1 MMRDFQLLRM
11 NGWVYWQIFDA
22 TKGYGVFQHNVP
34 IVGLADDSWGED
46 RSRWH
51 VSEKYH
57 LLAQF
62 TRHIRPGMTIDK
74 AYKIRRRDF
83 EPTSLSNNVLFDVE
97 STSTADTVAD
107 LVLLGGSSLMWVV
120 GRHISSRLPGAG
132 GNKFPGVGAASMM
145 LSAGATVFEG
155 RPLLNKLRN
164 KFVTD
169 LPWGAEEGADILVA
183 HGKNTKTLVVAIYDL
198 GEHMKSLRLDLTD
211 MFAGEPAPGAV
222 RAFQTIPANPD
233 VQYSPVGVHFENMQ
247 LRVDVEP
254 WSVLSIDIEAGL
266 PQP

>member
-1 MMRDFQLLRM
+1 MRDFQQLQM

-34 IVGLADDSWGED
+34 IAGLADDSWGED

-74 AYKIRRRDF
+74 AYQIRRASF
-83 EPTSLSNNVLFDVE
+83 EPTSLTNNAYFDVK
-97 STSTADTVAD
+97 STRTADTVAD
-107 LVLLGGSSLMWVV
+107 LALLGGSSLMGFLV
-120 GRHISSRLPGAG
+120 SSLSSMLPGAG
-132 GNKFPGVGAASMM
+132 GNKLPFAGAASMM
-145 LSAGATVFEG
+145 FSVYATTFKG
-155 RPLLNKLRN
+155 RPLLNKLRK
-164 KFVTD
+164 KFVTS
-169 LPWGAEEGADILVA
+169 LPWGAEEGADMLVA
-183 HGKNTKTLVVAIYDL
+183 HDKRTNKKTLVVAIYDL
-198 GEHMKSLRLDLTD
+198 GEHMKRLRLQLRD
-211 MFAGEPAPGAV
+211 MFSGRAGAV

-233 VQYSPVGVHFENMQ
+233 VQYKEVDVDLDSDMQ
-247 LRVDVEP
+247 LRVDVQP
-254 WSVLSIDIEAGL
+254 WSVLSIDIEDL